1 MNLALRDV
9 HHRLGRFL
17 LTALGL
23 GLLLATV
30 MAMGGI
36 YRGMVVEALSIVQGT
51 GAALWVV
58 QKDTNGPFAEA
69 SRVPDDLYRT
79 VRAIRGVRDASPLV
93 LQPLELRVG
102 ERNVRVQLLG
112 HRPDGM
118 GAPVAVVAGRPAL
131 HGRYELVLGR
141 EAGVPIGTRLRIGRA
156 DYTVVGMTQGVVS
169 NGGDPV
175 AFVSVRDAQEI
186 QFLKSA
192 EAIRNDRVR
201 AESSLAGD
209 PALSG
214 AAAALATRAPSTN
227 VANAVLVALW
237 PWADPAGVA
246 KRIERWT
253 HHRAMTAAEQE
264 RVLAESVIE
273 RGRKQTLLFRVI
285 LLLVTIV
292 IIALILY
299 TMTLEKTRDIATL
312 KIIGAPDRKI
322 AGLILQEA
330 LALGLIGYAL
340 GGALISQTHAYFPRR
355 VVLIAFDQW
364 VLLAIVVVICVAASL
379 VGIVKALHVDAAT
392 ALGGGA

>member
-1 MNLALRDV
+1 MNLALRDIR
-9 HHRLGRFL
+9 HRLGRFL

-51 GAALWVV
+51 GADLWVV

-69 SRVPDDLYRT
+69 SRVPDDLHRV
-79 VRAIRGVRDASPLV
+79 VRSIHGVREASPLA

-102 ERNVRVQLLG
+102 GRSVRVQLVG
-112 HRPDGM
+112 HRPESL

-131 HGRYELVLGR
+131 RGRYELVLGR
-141 EAGVPIGTRLRIGRA
+141 EAGVPLGTQIRIGRS
-156 DYTVVGMTQGVVS
+156 DYTVVGWTEGVVS

-175 AFVSVRDAQEI
+175 AFVSLLDAQEL
-186 QFLKSA
+186 QFLKNA
-192 EAIRNDRVR
+192 EALRNDRAR
-201 AESSLAGD
+201 LTASLAGT
-209 PALSG
+209 PTQAGSS
-214 AAAALATRAPSTN
+214 AAAETRAPGTTL
-227 VANAVLVALW
+227 ANAVLVALW

-246 KRIERWT
+246 ARIERWT
-253 HHRAMTAAEQE
+253 HYRAMTTAEQE

-312 KIIGAPDRKI
+312 KIIGAPDWKI

-330 LALGLIGYAL
+330 LALGLIGYGL
-340 GGALISQTHAYFPRR
+340 GAALISQTYMYFPRR
-355 VVLIAFDQW
+355 VVLMAFDQG
-364 VLLAIVVVICVAASL
+364 VLLAIVIVICVVASL